1 MILVDAN
8 LLVYAAIDSMP
19 QHAQAKRWLD
29 SKLNG
34 NAPVGIPW
42 VNITAFLRIVT
53 NSRIFN
59 PPALPQAAWQT
70 VAYWLDCKSVWIPQ
84 PSDNFYTIFSHLYA
98 KTCPQGNLVPDTY
111 LAALALD
118 HGLILCSTDQDFSR
132 FADIRWENPLT

>member
-8 LLVYAAIDSMP
+8 LLVYAAVDSLP

-59 PPALPQAAWQT
+59 PPALPQSAWQT
-70 VAYWLDCKSVWIPQ
+70 VAYWLACKSVWIPH
-84 PSDNFYTIFSHLYA
+84 PSANFNTIFSHLYA
-98 KTCPQGNLVPDTY
+98 KTNPQGNLVPDTY

-132 FADIRWENPLT
+132 FADIRWENPLV